1 MKENSMQQTVVIGA
15 GLMGI
20 GIATHFA
27 RFHQDVLIYDTDP
40 AVWQKWQVPRAPS
53 SANCGT
59 PGNSATQT
67 NRRRWRGFT

>member
-1 MKENSMQQTVVIGA
+1 MQQTVVIGA

-40 AVWQKWQVPRAPS
+40 ARLAEVAG
-53 SANCGT
+53 AAIAILCGT